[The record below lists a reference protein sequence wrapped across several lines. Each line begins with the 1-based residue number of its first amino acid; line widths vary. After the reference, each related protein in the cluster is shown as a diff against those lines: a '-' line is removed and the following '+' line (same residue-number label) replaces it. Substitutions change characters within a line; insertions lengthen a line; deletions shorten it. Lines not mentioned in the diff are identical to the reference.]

1 MTEAQRVDTGFAK
14 VSGAPLYYEMA
25 GAGHPLVLIHEGIAD
40 SRMYDDQFGAFAQ
53 HYRVI
58 RYDVHGFGKSGI
70 PTGPF
75 SSHEALYDLL
85 RVLGVERT
93 YFLGMSMGGGIALN
107 FTLTYPT
114 MVDALILAA
123 AGVGGYTGSDVVK
136 QQWSEIG
143 AALDRGDMAEAVE
156 LALRMWVDGPQ
167 RALNQVDP
175 AVRERVREM
184 IAHAFAL
191 PESDPQPLEP
201 PALSRLAEIHVPT
214 LIIVGSGDV
223 PDILA
228 QADLLEQ
235 GIAGAQKVVI
245 PGVAHVPNM
254 ERPRDFNRIVL
265 NFLGTLKGSWR

>member
-1 MTEAQRVDTGFAK
+1 MTEAQCVNTGF
-14 VSGAPLYYEMA
+14 VEVNGAPLYYDIA

-58 RYDVHGFGKSGI
+58 RYDVHGFGRSGI
-70 PTGPF
+70 PAGSF
-75 SSHEALYDLL
+75 SSHEALHDLL

-93 YFLGMSMGGGIALN
+93 YLLGMSMGGGIAID

-114 MVDALILAA
+114 MVDALILVA
-123 AGVGGYTGSDVVK
+123 AGVGGYTASDVVK
-136 QQWSEIG
+136 QQWSEVG
-143 AALDRGDMAEAVE
+143 AALDRGDVAQAVE
-156 LALRMWVDGPQ
+156 LALRMWVDGPM
-167 RALNQVDP
+167 RSAEQVDP

-184 IAHAFAL
+184 MAHAFAL

-228 QADLLEQ
+228 QADLLEH
-235 GIAGAQKVVI
+235 GITGAQKVVI

-254 ERPRDFNRIVL
+254 ERPQDFNRIVL
-265 NFLGTLKGSWR
+265 DFLGTRRLL

>member
-1 MTEAQRVDTGFAK
+1 MTEAQRVDTGFAE
-14 VSGAPLYYEMA
+14 VSGAPLYYEIA

-40 SRMYDDQFGAFAQ
+40 RRMYDDQFGAFAQ
-53 HYRVI
+53 RYRVI

-70 PTGPF
+70 PAGPY
-75 SSHEALYDLL
+75 SGHEALHDLL

-93 YFLGMSMGGGIALN
+93 YLLGMSMGGGIAID

-123 AGVGGYTGSDVVK
+123 AGVGGYTASDVVK

-143 AALDRGDMAEAVE
+143 AALDSGDVAEAVE
-156 LALRMWVDGPQ
+156 LALRMWVDGPA
-167 RALNQVDP
+167 RAPDQVDP
-175 AVRERVREM
+175 AVRERVGEM
-184 IAHAFAL
+184 IQDSK
-191 PESDPQPLEP
+191 PVPVPQPLEP

-245 PGVAHVPNM
+245 PGAAHVPNM

-265 NFLGTLKGSWR
+265 DFLGTLKGS